1 MANKQIVTPTTAVS
15 SPIDKPTHI
24 LVVDDEPEIAES
36 LADFLT
42 KKENYQVSLAGDGQQ
57 AVRFLQ
63 ATVGSE
69 TEIDLVLLDMR
80 MPVMSGLDV
89 LAWIRSHPDLRYTR
103 VVLLTAAAGSH
114 EKVEALSAGAD
125 DYITKPYYPQEL
137 LARVKTILR
146 TQQLEK
152 QLQAQ
157 SQQLAALNRVGQTVA
172 ASLETHEVLT
182 TAVSGIHDILAIEM
196 AAIFMLDNNGH
207 LRCQHLQR
215 GQQVLDP
222 LPMPSITGGQGIIG
236 TAFTQQRNQVLNN
249 LEQNGS
255 ANGQGENGRFQL
267 HLDAP
272 PEQRIDNMLAAPLIV
287 RGKSVGV
294 VAAYN
299 KQSDAFTEFDQDLFA
314 SLASSISEAIEN
326 AWLFQRIRLRQQDL
340 LESRNTLQA
349 LIDGII
355 HPIYTIND
363 DWQIVAVNKSKADAL
378 NSRHET
384 PEHEAASLNGRCYE
398 LFFQRN
404 KPCDHCLVAHTLA
417 DKKPQQWS
425 VSWAGPDHLPREWEI
440 NAYPI
445 PGRQASAARAVI
457 IWQDRTE
464 ERRLENSLMQAGK
477 LAAIG
482 QLAAGV
488 AHEINNPLTAINANA
503 QMLKMFIPPDDENY
517 ESVDLIA
524 RAGDRAAKVVR
535 GLLDFARQE
544 QYAFTL
550 ASNIN
555 QSIQE
560 ALSLVNYQLQT
571 ANIEIICHMADDLPP
586 IEASWEHLKSVW
598 LNLLVNARDAV
609 QLRPD
614 ERQIEI
620 VTRSDPDSQHV
631 QILFRDNG
639 QGMNKAEAAHIFE
652 PFYTTKDPG
661 KGTGLGLAT
670 CHRIIEQHQGE
681 ITVVSE
687 PDEGTTFVIHLPVK
701 IEA

>member
-1 MANKQIVTPTTAVS
+1 MPVNTRPFTPATAVS
-15 SPIDKPTHI
+15 PPVDKPTHI

-42 KKENYQVSLAGDGQQ
+42 KKENYRVSLAGDGQQ

-63 ATVGSE
+63 QTVGQE

-157 SQQLAALNRVGQTVA
+157 SQQLAALNLVGQKVA
-172 ASLETHEVLT
+172 ASLEASEVLA
-182 TAVSGIHDILAIEM
+182 TAVTGVHDILAIDL
-196 AAIFMLDNNGH
+196 AAIFMPDNNGH
-207 LRCQHLQR
+207 LRCQHAQH
-215 GQQVLDP
+215 GQKPFDP
-222 LPMPSITGGQGIIG
+222 EQFPLLPVGQGVIG
-236 TAFTQQRNQVLNN
+236 TAFARQRSQMRH
-249 LEQNGS
+249 ESDETGPES
-255 ANGQGENGRFQL
+255 GENGCL
-267 HLDAP
+267 HLHLEAP
-272 PEQRIDNMLAAPLIV
+272 AHYQIRNLLAAPLTM
-287 RGKSVGV
+287 RGKAVSVL
-294 VAAYN
+294 AAYN
-299 KQSDAFTEFDQDLFA
+299 KQGGDFTEFDQDLFA

-326 AWLFQRIRLRQQDL
+326 AWLFQRVRLRQQEL

-363 DWQIVAVNKSKADAL
+363 DWHIVAVNKSKADAF
-378 NSRHET
+378 NSDNET
-384 PEHEAASLNGRCYE
+384 ADAESESLNGRCYE
-398 LFFQRN
+398 LFFGRD

-417 DKKPQQWS
+417 DKRPQQWS

-445 PGRQASAARAVI
+445 PSRQASAARAVI

-464 ERRLENSLMQAGK
+464 ERRLESSLMQAGK

-503 QMLKMFIPPDDENY
+503 QMLKMFIPPEDENY

-550 ASNIN
+550 ADRLNR
-555 QSIQE
+555 SIEE

-571 ANIEIICHMADDLPP
+571 ANIAVVRQMGADLPP
-586 IEASWEHLKSVW
+586 IEASWDHLKSVW

-609 QLRPD
+609 QRRSED
-614 ERQIEI
+614 RQIEI
-620 VTRSDPDSQHV
+620 VTRLAADGEHV

-670 CHRIIEQHQGE
+670 CHRIIEQHHGE
-681 ITVVSE
+681 ITVVSA

>member
-1 MANKQIVTPTTAVS
+1 MSTKQIVTPTTAVS
-15 SPIDKPTHI
+15 PPADKPTHI

-42 KKENYQVSLAGDGQQ
+42 KKEDYRISLAGDGQE

-63 ATVGSE
+63 KTVGSE

-103 VVLLTAAAGSH
+103 VVLLTAAAGSN

-172 ASLETHEVLT
+172 ASLEAPELLT
-182 TAVSGIHDILAIEM
+182 TAVSGIYQILNIDL
-196 AAIFMLDNNGH
+196 AAIFMLDNQGH
-207 LRCQHLQR
+207 LRCQHVRQ
-215 GQQVLDP
+215 GQQP
-222 LPMPSITGGQGIIG
+222 LSAEQMPPVASGQGVIG
-236 TAFTQQRNQVLNN
+236 TAAAQQSSQMVN
-249 LEQNGS
+249 EP
-255 ANGQGENGRFQL
+255 GENGRFQP
-267 HLDAP
+267 HSDGP
-272 PEQRIDNMLAAPLIV
+272 PGQTIDNMLAAPLIV
-287 RGKSVGV
+287 RGKAVGV

-299 KQSDAFTEFDQDLFA
+299 KKSGPFTDFDQDLFA

-326 AWLFQRIRLRQQDL
+326 AWLFQRIRLRQQEL

-363 DWQIVAVNKSKADAL
+363 DWQIVAVNKSKADEL
-378 NSRHET
+378 ET
-384 PEHEAASLNGRCYE
+384 AVTADEVVLNGRCYE
-398 LFFQRN
+398 RFFQRAA
-404 KPCDHCLVAHTLA
+404 PCDHCLANHTLSQ
-417 DKKPQQWS
+417 KRPQQWS

-464 ERRLENSLMQAGK
+464 ERRLESSLMQAGK

-503 QMLKMFIPPDDENY
+503 QMLKMFIPPEDENY

-550 ASNIN
+550 ADKLN
-555 QSIQE
+555 QSIQD
-560 ALSLVNYQLQT
+560 ALSLVKYQLQT
-571 ANIEIICHMADDLPP
+571 ANIDTVLNLADDLPP

-609 QLRPD
+609 QLRD
-614 ERQIEI
+614 EGRQIEI
-620 VTRSDPDSQHV
+620 VTRLAPDGEHV

-670 CHRIIEQHQGE
+670 SHRIIEQHQGE

-687 PDEGTTFVIHLPVK
+687 PDEGTTFVIHLPIK
-701 IEA
+701 IET

>member
-1 MANKQIVTPTTAVS
+1 MSNRQLITPITVVPPPA
-15 SPIDKPTHI
+15 DKPTHI

-42 KKENYQVSLAGDGQQ
+42 KTGDYRVTLVGDGQE
-57 AVRFLQ
+57 AIRFLQ
-63 ATVGSE
+63 QTVGSE

-182 TAVSGIHDILAIEM
+182 TAVSGIHGILAIET
-196 AAIFMLDNNGH
+196 AAIFMLDNHGY

-215 GQQVLDP
+215 GKESLDP
-222 LPMPSITGGQGIIG
+222 GQYPPVPFGQGIIG
-236 TAFTQQRNQVLNN
+236 TAAARQTQQMVN
-249 LEQNGS
+249 E
-255 ANGQGENGRFQL
+255 AGENGRFQPQT
-267 HLDAP
+267 DAP
-272 PEQRIDNMLAAPLIV
+272 SDYQIDNMLAAPLIV
-287 RGKSVGV
+287 RGKAVGV
-294 VAAYN
+294 VTAYN
-299 KQSDAFTEFDQDLFA
+299 KTSGPFTDFDQDLFA
-314 SLASSISEAIEN
+314 SLASSVSEAMEN
-326 AWLFQRIRLRQQDL
+326 AWLFQRIRLRQQEL

-349 LIDGII
+349 LIDGIT

-378 NSRHET
+378 GQDGNT
-384 PEHEAASLNGRCYE
+384 IDGDMLDGRCYE
-398 LFFQRN
+398 RFFQRDT
-404 KPCDHCLVAHTLA
+404 PCDHCLATHTLS
-417 DKKPQQWS
+417 KKRPQQWS

-464 ERRLENSLMQAGK
+464 ERRLESSLMQAGK

-503 QMLKMFIPPDDENY
+503 QMLKMFIPPEDENY

-524 RAGDRAAKVVR
+524 RAGERAAKVVR

-550 ASNIN
+550 ADSLN
-555 QSIQE
+555 QSIQD

-571 ANIEIICHMADDLPP
+571 ADIETVLNLADDLPP

-609 QLRPD
+609 QLRD
-614 ERQIEI
+614 ERRHIEI
-620 VTRSDPDSQHV
+620 VTSLAPDGEHV

-639 QGMNKAEAAHIFE
+639 QGMNKAEAAQIFE

-670 CHRIIEQHQGE
+670 SHRIIEQHRGE
-681 ITVVSE
+681 ITVVSN

-701 IEA
+701 IEV

>member
-1 MANKQIVTPTTAVS
+1 MSDTQLITPTTAVS
-15 SPIDKPTHI
+15 PPADKPTHI

-42 KKENYQVSLAGDGQQ
+42 KKEDYQVTLAGDGQE
-57 AVRFLQ
+57 AIRFLQ
-63 ATVGSE
+63 QTVGSE

-172 ASLETHEVLT
+172 ASLEASEVLT
-182 TAVSGIHDILAIEM
+182 TAVSGIHQILAIDL
-196 AAIFMLDNNGH
+196 AAIFMLDNQGQLH
-207 LRCQHLQR
+207 CQHIRQ
-215 GQQVLDP
+215 GQQP
-222 LPMPSITGGQGIIG
+222 LSIEQMPPVAPGQGVIG
-236 TAFTQQRNQVLNN
+236 TAAT
-249 LEQNGS
+249 EQSSQMVNDPE
-255 ANGQGENGRFQL
+255 ENGRFQP
-267 HLDAP
+267 HSDAP
-272 PEQRIDNMLAAPLIV
+272 PDHQIDNMLAVPLIV
-287 RGKSVGV
+287 RGKAVGV

-299 KQSDAFTEFDQDLFA
+299 KASGPFTEFDQDLFA

-326 AWLFQRIRLRQQDL
+326 AWLFQRIRLRQQEL

-378 NSRHET
+378 GQDGNTIDSDK
-384 PEHEAASLNGRCYE
+384 LNGRCYE
-398 LFFQRN
+398 RFFQRD
-404 KPCDHCLVAHTLA
+404 KPCDHCLVAHTLS
-417 DKKPQQWS
+417 DKRPQQWS

-464 ERRLENSLMQAGK
+464 ERRLESSLMQAGK

-503 QMLKMFIPPDDENY
+503 QMLKMFIPPEDENY

-544 QYAFTL
+544 QYAFTQADSL
-550 ASNIN
+550 N
-555 QSIQE
+555 QSIQD
-560 ALSLVNYQLQT
+560 ALSLVKYQLQT
-571 ANIEIICHMADDLPP
+571 ANIETVLNLAGDLPP

-609 QLRPD
+609 QLRD
-614 ERQIEI
+614 EGRQIEI
-620 VTRSDPDSQHV
+620 ATRLAPDEEHV

-670 CHRIIEQHQGE
+670 SHRIIEQHQGE

-687 PDEGTTFVIHLPVK
+687 PDEGTTFVIHLPIK
-701 IEA
+701 IDP